1 MAVPVAPIV
10 NNGEVLLLAFD
21 TATPAVTVALRG
33 DEGVLAE
40 HTEIDARRHG
50 ELLAPGIEKV
60 LADAGCSRTDLTG
73 VAVGVGPGPFTGL
86 RVGLM
91 TARALADALDIPVYG
106 VCTLDI
112 LAAAAATAALQ
123 GRAPDA
129 DPTTHLGTLNPA
141 PPGIAPQTIAT
152 AAAAGANDTGAE
164 SASAGAG
171 EQGGGGV
178 RANAASADGGARG
191 GATGDLSGGGVRAS
205 AASAEGGAQGGGA
218 GAWSERGTHV
228 GAISAVAAR
237 GAQRGEVGDLGV
249 GEGDPLVGAVL
260 GAAGGRFAVAT
271 DARRREVYWAIYDLT
286 GRRETDPS
294 VDRPADIAGRLA
306 GLAVAGQGPVLY
318 PEQFPYA
325 LDPALPSA
333 AVLAE
338 LTARR
343 LLEAPE
349 ALLPP
354 VPLYLRRPDAVEPGA
369 RKSVTPA

>member
-1 MAVPVAPIV
+1 MS
-10 NNGEVLLLAFD
+10 NGHLFVSDNGQVLLLAFD

-73 VAVGVGPGPFTGL
+73 IAVGVGPGPFTGL
-86 RVGLM
+86 RVGLV
-91 TARALADALDIPVYG
+91 TARALGDALDIPVYG

-112 LAAAAATAALQ
+112 LAAAVTANLFTSAGTADMLASDGDAAV
-123 GRAPDA
+123 
-129 DPTTHLGTLNPA
+129 
-141 PPGIAPQTIAT
+141 
-152 AAAAGANDTGAE
+152 AAAAADAGAYAIAAAARDRLVIGTNAHLREAADQSPADVGAE
-164 SASAGAG
+164 AVSAGAG
-171 EQGGGGV
+171 
-178 RANAASADGGARG
+178 A
-191 GATGDLSGGGVRAS
+191 
-205 AASAEGGAQGGGA
+205 
-218 GAWSERGTHV
+218 
-228 GAISAVAAR
+228 
-237 GAQRGEVGDLGV
+237 GAQRGEAGDLSV
-249 GEGDPLVGAVL
+249 AAASGDVVA
-260 GAAGGRFAVAT
+260 AAGGRFAVAT

-294 VDRPADIAGRLA
+294 VDRPADIAERLA
-306 GLAVAGQGPVLY
+306 GLAVAGQGPGLY

-325 LDPALPSA
+325 LSPALPSA

-338 LTARR
+338 LTARWLR
-343 LLEAPE
+343 EAPE